1 MQTVIL
7 FPTQAEAEGFSTAH
21 PDTEVRICG
30 VGMVRTAACVARLL
44 HEGYRR
50 FVLAGIA
57 GSYGG
62 RLPKGSVVAVAEE
75 RVAGLPAAYADSYRA
90 TWVPQGLETVTSNT
104 VTSCGAEPDGAD
116 IENMEGAALFTLCA
130 EFGAD
135 CCQIRAISNT
145 VGENRS
151 GWEAGKAL
159 AALHETLY
167 KTICR

>member
-21 PDTEVRICG
+21 PDAEVRICG

-75 RVAGLPAAYADSYRA
+75 RVAGLPAAYADNYRA

-116 IENMEGAALFTLCA
+116 IENMEGAALFALCA

-135 CCQIRAISNT
+135 CCQIRAISNA
-145 VGENRS
+145 VGEERS

>member
-21 PDTEVRICG
+21 PDAEVRICG
-30 VGMVRTAACVARLL
+30 VGMVRTAACVSRLL

-90 TWVPQGLETVTSNT
+90 TWVPHGLESVTGNT
-104 VTSCGAEPDGAD
+104 VSACGAEAYWTDGR
-116 IENMEGAALFTLCA
+116 GGL
-130 EFGAD
+130 
-135 CCQIRAISNT
+135 
-145 VGENRS
+145 
-151 GWEAGKAL
+151 
-159 AALHETLY
+159 
-167 KTICR
+167 

>member
-116 IENMEGAALFTLCA
+116 IENMEGAALFALCR

-135 CCQIRAISNT
+135 CCQIRAISNA
-145 VGENRS
+145 VGEERG
-151 GWEAGKAL
+151 GWRVKEAL
-159 AALHETLY
+159 AALHETLD
-167 KTICR
+167 KIICR